1 MEDGT
6 SDLDVPG
13 PEARGLK
20 KDVRVGHV
28 NPSGSRGCVTAS
40 VIAQSSVNKVLQR
53 CVLSD
58 TDVFEGVH

>member
-13 PEARGLK
+13 PEARGLE

-28 NPSGSRGCVTAS
+28 KRSGSRESEWVTWMCDCAR
-40 VIAQSSVNKVLQR
+40 Q
-53 CVLSD
+53 
-58 TDVFEGVH
+58 